1 MRWPLMPA
9 VCKLKVH
16 YPHKKWCPSPCSCPY
31 RDYHI
36 KFLSL
41 WRHVAHLNTQPH
53 STMTL
58 HIGKFPH
65 QQRPKEFRL
74 PHFFATDQT
83 IYFAKHGKKHSWSF
97 PIYHQPWYFWIMRVS
112 WKMWVCVKMLKYSP
126 DLLHRN
132 AHSHIEPISEDLV
145 WPSLQLI
152 VRLPAS
158 NNSTITLLVSSCDQT
173 KFK

>member
-1 MRWPLMPA
+1 MRLPLMPA
-9 VCKLKVH
+9 VCKLKVVH
-16 YPHKKWCPSPCSCPY
+16 FPHKKWCPSPCSCPY
-31 RDYHI
+31 RDFYI
-36 KFLSL
+36 EFLSL
-41 WRHVAHLNTQPH
+41 WRHVAHLNTQYNDTAHWQIP
-53 STMTL
+53 SLSKTKRILSPT
-58 HIGKFPH
+58 
-65 QQRPKEFRL
+65 
-74 PHFFATDQT
+74 FFSTDQT
-83 IYFAKHGKKHSWSF
+83 IYSAKHGKKHSGSF